1 VEAIER
7 CCKRN
12 NLPLAAKSILIYAT
26 DRQCKELGKDYILC
40 NGGLMSCEGIDI
52 SEYEDETCF
61 VLVRDNE
68 IAAVKSVV
76 TDEPEL
82 NAQIEESSGNRIGVR
97 LNGGIRYFEAANRA
111 EGENVNIVFNKLRG
125 YIVR

>member
-1 VEAIER
+1 
-7 CCKRN
+7 
-12 NLPLAAKSILIYAT
+12 
-26 DRQCKELGKDYILC
+26 
-40 NGGLMSCEGIDI
+40 
-52 SEYEDETCF
+52 
-61 VLVRDNE
+61 LVRDNE

-97 LNGGIRYFEAANRA
+97 LNGGIRYFEAENRA